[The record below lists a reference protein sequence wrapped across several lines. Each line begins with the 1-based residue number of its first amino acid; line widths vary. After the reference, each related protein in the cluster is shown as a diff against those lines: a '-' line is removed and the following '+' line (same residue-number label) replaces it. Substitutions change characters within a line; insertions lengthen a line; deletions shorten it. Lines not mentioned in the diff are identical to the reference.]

1 MGEMADYD
9 AGDGID
15 DWPEEARVEFDSSSF
30 GTVVYATGG
39 VGGSNVAVGGNGPP
53 IKVQYSLN
61 DWFNMLI
68 AARKDYY
75 HNPNGFERGAYDNKY
90 PKAIISRVMS
100 EKGRGDMRI
109 DIEARVQQVL
119 EERQVQAEVEKR
131 LKLIEAYGEDNF
143 PEGAVIRFKKQ
154 FRPDS
159 TAYSYAAIKVNGQWY
174 TSGPKSTRAYS
185 WLELVAWLVAGVPVT
200 NIEKMIPAN
209 EEGRVRVEVAEEDA
223 TAERAARY
231 RD

>member
-15 DWPEEARVEFDSSSF
+15 DWPGEARVEFD
-30 GTVVYATGG
+30 AMLGG
-39 VGGSNVAVGGNGPP
+39 RGSGNVAVGGNGPP
-53 IKVQYSLN
+53 IKVYGGNAEVQFRYSVTDWHRLLVAAEQDCLN
-61 DWFNMLI
+61 DPDGFI
-68 AARKDYY
+68 RRK
-75 HNPNGFERGAYDNKY
+75 YDDKY
-90 PKAIISRVMS
+90 PKAVIDKVLKKRGYAMIIDV
-100 EKGRGDMRI
+100 D
-109 DIEARVQQVL
+109 ARVQQVL

-131 LKLIEAYGEDNF
+131 LKLIEAYGDDNF

-159 TAYSYAAIKVNGQWY
+159 TAYSYAAIKANGQWY

-200 NIEKMIPAN
+200 NIEKMIPTN
-209 EEGRVRVEVAEEDA
+209 E
-223 TAERAARY
+223 
-231 RD
+231 